1 MGSGALRHGALPTNL
16 LLSAAVSALFLGL
29 LEGGARLVEKRS
41 PGAHV
46 AAYIWN
52 WEEMWEGD
60 FYRIRSE
67 VNGWPPWEEFNA
79 DGLRDRTHAE
89 EKPSGTMRLIFLGDS
104 VTAGAQIEE
113 EEAFPQALQARLDED
128 GRPVE
133 VFNVALRGW
142 STRQERIAYERIAR
156 KYRPDE
162 VVLAVCLNDIPELQ
176 DNLTRPPRLV
186 SALFRRSALVRLVI
200 NAQGREIQSVEQLF
214 VEPDSKSVKEG
225 MARFF
230 DEVRA
235 LRSEVRADA
244 GSLSLLVF
252 PFRFQ
257 VLPHAPRPV
266 VQERISAF
274 CAAEG
279 LACLDLLPAIRGIG
293 QAAFVDY
300 DHLSAQGSRL
310 VAATL
315 AESGVLRLPSPVC
328 RPQAEAD
335 FAGLATALSDAS
347 PEVRRC
353 AAWALGRRGS
363 AAATAVQA
371 LEGALH
377 DPAESVRREA
387 AHTLGQMGAASRPAV
402 PSLFASLCDE
412 RASVRWQAA
421 LSLSALDLT
430 PDTVPALVAA
440 LRSDDGY
447 VRGFAA
453 WTLGSMGQAARDA
466 VPALVDALPRGE
478 GYERGGAA
486 AALAKM
492 GSTAAAAVPA
502 LVEGLRDAD
511 GDRRWKAARAL
522 GRIGPAAAAAVPA
535 LTLALNDPDEYV
547 RTHAA
552 RALGR
557 MGLAADPAV
566 PALEEAMR
574 DPDKSVRKEAH
585 LALERLS
592 SRR

>member
-1 MGSGALRHGALPTNL
+1 MGSGVLRHGPLPANL

-29 LEGGARLVEKRS
+29 LEVGARLVEKRR
-41 PGAHV
+41 PGAPV

-52 WEEMWEGD
+52 WEEMWDGD

-89 EKPSGTMRLIFLGDS
+89 EKPSGTMRLVFLGDS
-104 VTAGAQIEE
+104 VTAGAQVEA
-113 EEAFPQALQARLDED
+113 EEAFPQVLQAQLDEQ

-156 KYRPDE
+156 KYHPDE

-176 DNLTRPPRLV
+176 DNLTRPPRVV
-186 SALFRRSALVRLVI
+186 SALFRRSALVRVVI
-200 NAQGREIQSVEQLF
+200 NAEGREIQSVEQLF
-214 VEPDSKSVKEG
+214 VEPDSKRVKEG

-235 LRSEVRADA
+235 LRSEIRADA
-244 GSLSLLVF
+244 ASFSLLVF

-257 VLPHAPRPV
+257 VRPHAPRPV

-279 LACLDLLPAIRGIG
+279 LACLDLLPAIRGMG

-300 DHLSAQGSRL
+300 DHLSPRGARL
-310 VAATL
+310 VASTV
-315 AESGVLRLPSPVC
+315 AESALLRMAPPACRLP
-328 RPQAEAD
+328 AEVPRLVAS
-335 FAGLATALSDAS
+335 LSDAH

-353 AAWALGRRGS
+353 AAWALGRGGS
-363 AAATAVQA
+363 TVVSAVPALAAA
-371 LEGALH
+371 LR

-421 LSLSALDLT
+421 QSLSALSLARDA
-430 PDTVPALVAA
+430 VPALVAA
-440 LRSDDGY
+440 LRNDDAY

-453 WTLGSMGQAARDA
+453 WTLGSMGDAARDA
-466 VPALVDALPRGE
+466 VPALVDALPREE

-492 GSTAAAAVPA
+492 GPAAAAAVPA
-502 LVEGLRDAD
+502 LLVGLRNED

-535 LTLALNDPDEYV
+535 LTVALGDPDEYV

-557 MGLAADPAV
+557 MGLAADLAV
-566 PALEEAMR
+566 PALEQAMR
-574 DPDKSVRKEAH
+574 DPDKNVRKEAH

-592 SRR
+592 SR

>member
-1 MGSGALRHGALPTNL
+1 MGSGVLRHGPLPTNL

-29 LEGGARLVEKRS
+29 LEIGARLVEKRR
-41 PGAHV
+41 PALPV

-89 EKPSGTMRLIFLGDS
+89 EKPSGMMRLVFLGDS

-113 EEAFPQALQARLDED
+113 EEAFPEVLQARLDEE

-133 VFNVALRGW
+133 VFNAALRGW

-156 KYRPDE
+156 KYHPDE

-186 SALFRRSALVRLVI
+186 SALYRRSALVRVVI
-200 NAQGREIQSVEQLF
+200 NAEDREIRSVEQLF

-230 DEVRA
+230 DEVRT

-244 GSLSLLVF
+244 ASFSLLVL

-257 VLPHAPRPV
+257 VMPHAPRPV

-279 LACLDLLPAIRGIG
+279 LTCLDLLPAIRDMG

-300 DHLSAQGSRL
+300 DHLSPQGARL
-310 VAATL
+310 VANIIAGSAL
-315 AESGVLRLPSPVC
+315 LRRAPPAC
-328 RPQAEAD
+328 RVPAEAVV
-335 FAGLATALSDAS
+335 ARLVTALSDRD

-353 AAWALGRRGS
+353 AVRALGRPGS
-363 AAATAVQA
+363 AGPSAVRFLEAA
-371 LEGALH
+371 LR

-387 AHTLGQMGAASRPAV
+387 VHTLGQMGEASRPAV
-402 PSLFASLCDE
+402 PALFASLCDE

-421 LSLSALDLT
+421 LSLSALDLA
-430 PDTVPALVAA
+430 PDSVPALVAA
-440 LRSDDGY
+440 LRNDDGY

-453 WTLGSMGQAARDA
+453 WTLGSMGEAARDA
-466 VPALVDALPRGE
+466 VPALVDSLLREE

-492 GSTAAAAVPA
+492 RSAAAAAVPA
-502 LVEGLRDAD
+502 LLDGLRSAD
-511 GDRRWKAARAL
+511 GDRRWKAARTL

-535 LTLALNDPDEYV
+535 LTLALTDPDEYV
-547 RTHAA
+547 RAHAA

-557 MGLAADPAV
+557 LGLAADPAV
-566 PALEEAMR
+566 PALEQAAR
-574 DPDKSVRKEAH
+574 DPDKNVRKEAH
-585 LALERLS
+585 QALEHLS

>member
-1 MGSGALRHGALPTNL
+1 MGSGVLRHGPLPTNL
-16 LLSAAVSALFLGL
+16 LLCAAVSAIFLGL
-29 LEGGARLVEKRS
+29 LEAGARLLEKRS
-41 PGAHV
+41 PGAPM
-46 AAYIWN
+46 APYIWN

-156 KYRPDE
+156 KYHPDE

-200 NAQGREIQSVEQLF
+200 NAEGREIRSVEQLF

-244 GSLSLLVF
+244 ASLSLLVF

-279 LACLDLLPAIRGIG
+279 LACLDLLPVIRGMG

-300 DHLSAQGSRL
+300 DHLSPRGARL
-310 VAATL
+310 VASTV
-315 AESGVLRLPSPVC
+315 AESALLRMAPPACRLP
-328 RPQAEAD
+328 AEAGVPRLV
-335 FAGLATALSDAS
+335 ASLSDAH

-363 AAATAVQA
+363 TVVSAVPSLAAALRDRA
-371 LEGALH
+371 
-377 DPAESVRREA
+377 DSVRSEA

-421 LSLSALDLT
+421 RSLSALPLARDA
-430 PDTVPALVAA
+430 VPALVAA
-440 LRSDDGY
+440 LRNDDDY

-453 WTLGSMGQAARDA
+453 WTLGSMGDAARDA
-466 VPALVDALPRGE
+466 VPALVAALPREE

-486 AALAKM
+486 AALAK
-492 GSTAAAAVPA
+492 
-502 LVEGLRDAD
+502 
-511 GDRRWKAARAL
+511 
-522 GRIGPAAAAAVPA
+522 IGPAAAAAVPA
-535 LTLALNDPDEYV
+535 LLVGLRSEDGDRRWKAARTLGRIGPTAAAAVPALTVALGDPDEYV

-566 PALEEAMR
+566 PALEQATR
-574 DPDKSVRKEAH
+574 DPDKNVRKEAH